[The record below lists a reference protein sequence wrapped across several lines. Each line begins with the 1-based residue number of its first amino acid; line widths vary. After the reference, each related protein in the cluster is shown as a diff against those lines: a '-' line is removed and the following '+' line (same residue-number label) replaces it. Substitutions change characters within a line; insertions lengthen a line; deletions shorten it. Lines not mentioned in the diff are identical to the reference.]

1 MRAIVVQRTGGPETL
16 RESRLA
22 DPVPACTEALVEIAA
37 AGVNFIDIYHRSGA
51 YPVSLPFVPGVE
63 GVGMVVDVGADV
75 REVSVGD
82 RVGWVNIPGS
92 YAERAAVPA
101 DRLVPI
107 PDRIGDA
114 DAAAIL
120 LQGMTAHYLTEDTCP
135 VGPGDS
141 VLVHAAAGGMGM
153 LLTQLFARRGARV
166 IAIVSTAAKAE
177 LARATGAAE
186 VIVGYAAGLP
196 EQVRELT
203 GGGVAAVLDGVGR
216 PTFDASLAALRPR
229 GVLALY
235 GQAGG
240 AVAPVDPQRLNEA
253 GSVFLT
259 RPNLAHHIAERAEL
273 LRRAAAVFDWV
284 ETGRLQVRSATSYPL
299 AEASTAH
306 SELEGRRSAGKLVLL
321 T

>member
-1 MRAIVVQRTGGPETL
+1 MRAIVVHRTGGPETL
-16 RESRLA
+16 RESRSA
-22 DPVPACTEALVEIAA
+22 DPVPARTEALVEVAA

-51 YPVSLPFVPGVE
+51 YPVSLPFVLGVE
-63 GVGMVVDVGADV
+63 GVGMVGEVGADV
-75 REVSVGD
+75 HEVSVGD

-92 YAERAAVPA
+92 YAQRAAVPA

-166 IAIVSTAAKAE
+166 IATVSTAAKAE

-203 GGGVAAVLDGVGR
+203 GGGVAAVLDGIGR

-240 AVAPVDPQRLNEA
+240 PVAPVDPRRLNEA

-273 LRRAAAVFDWV
+273 LRRTAAVFDWV
-284 ETGRLQVRSATSYPL
+284 ATGRLQVRSAANYPL

-306 SELEGRRSAGKLVLL
+306 SELEGRRSTGKLVLL